1 MTPVPCLAVVSQF
14 RFQELSAEDLE
25 RLASEFRSA
34 QPFPHVVLHDV
45 LLAEPELAGGFP
57 PDDWPGWKRY
67 EDAYQAGKM
76 FCNDVEVIPEPFSSM
91 IEELSS
97 PRFLSILEAITGERG
112 LIPDPYLEG
121 GGLHCSV
128 AGGVLA
134 PHTDFHV
141 YRRLEL
147 YRRINVLLYFNPEWE
162 EQLGGCLELWPKG
175 GEAPLRTVVP
185 RWGTCVIF
193 LTDDRSVH
201 GFSAP
206 VLGAAGRRRSIALY
220 YYTSHESEAFSGDT
234 TTYWQRHG
242 ELSGIRRARF
252 LLYRVLLFVSR
263 AFSFAAHRANP
274 NVGLRRP
281 PR

>member
-1 MTPVPCLAVVSQF
+1 VSHF
-14 RFQELSAEDLE
+14 RFQDFPVDEIE
-25 RLASEFRSA
+25 RLALEFRSA
-34 QPFPHVVLHDV
+34 QPFRHLVLHDMLV
-45 LLAEPELAGGFP
+45 ADPELGDRF
-57 PDDWPGWKRY
+57 PDDEWPGWKRY
-67 EDAYQAGKM
+67 EDAYQAGKA
-76 FCNDVEVIPEPFSSM
+76 FCNDIETIPEPFRSM
-91 IEELSS
+91 IQELST
-97 PRFLSILEAITGERG
+97 PRFLSLLEAITGEEG

-128 AGGVLA
+128 PGGVLA

-147 YRRINVLLYFNPEWE
+147 YRRINLLLYLNPEWE
-162 EQLGGCLELWPKG
+162 EDFGGCLELWPKG
-175 GEAPLRTVVP
+175 GEAPLETVVP

-201 GFSAP
+201 GFSGP
-206 VLGAAGRRRSIALY
+206 VHGATRRRQSIALY
-220 YYTSHESEAFSGDT
+220 YYTSQESPAFSGDT
-234 TTYWQRHG
+234 TTYWQQHG
-242 ELSGIRRARF
+242 ELTGIRRARF
-252 LLYRVLLFVSR
+252 LAYRALLFVSR